1 MPLTSDGRLFPT
13 DESTGELG
21 VEIAG
26 VDLFGNA
33 VWAVPAAT
41 IAGPGLLVLLW
52 LALQAIGAAAWLPS
66 VRRLRGDEESR
77 PAARSA

>member
-1 MPLTSDGRLFPT
+1 MILDGRLFPT
-13 DESTGELG
+13 DAATGEVG

-26 VDLFGNA
+26 LDLFGNA

-52 LALQAIGAAAWLPS
+52 LFLQAIGAAAWMPS
-66 VRRLRGDEESR
+66 VRRLRDEQETRPASR
-77 PAARSA
+77 PV